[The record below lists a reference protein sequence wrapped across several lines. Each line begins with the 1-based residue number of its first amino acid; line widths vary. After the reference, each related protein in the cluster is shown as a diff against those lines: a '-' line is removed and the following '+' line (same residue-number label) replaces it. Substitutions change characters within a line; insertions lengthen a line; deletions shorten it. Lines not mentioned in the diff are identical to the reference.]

1 MKTLFQWLDQH
12 PGAYWIGA
20 GLATIALLAA
30 VIPAWRQPAV
40 APRRTWIFALLLLLF
55 LLAWRWPYLL
65 AAAEY
70 NPDESQFVAGAM
82 TLVHDPVFWRSVDGG
97 TAGPLDFYALL
108 PLHGVGFP
116 LDYFSAR
123 LTALL
128 LSWAALLVCLQ
139 IFRAEAPSV
148 PAGLLVLP
156 AAVFFAAGTE
166 PDFVH
171 YSSHHLSL
179 LLVALAVHWRER
191 RPWAA
196 AVVAGLLPWAKLQTA
211 PLAAVLVGCQCWRIW
226 TGPDAAGEKARRSAA
241 VLAASALPSVLA
253 LGLLAAAGQL
263 EHFYRSYLLQSFVYV
278 AGSLPRSVALR
289 QMWDLAWVTGH
300 LPVWL
305 GSIALLLA
313 GAALIR
319 RRQARSLGDLGGLA
333 LLLIVTAAVCIYV
346 PGRASLHY
354 GLLLVLPLTLALG
367 ALLGSRPSASLGR
380 GTTAGLLL
388 IALLPLGWRARQPGP
403 EMFGQFSEDW
413 RRPYSMMGSVLRA
426 YRDTAGSLAIWGWHN
441 SAYVEAGLPQGTRD
455 TASAWSIF
463 ETPQRDYYRARYLA
477 DMERNRPGLFVDAV
491 GPGAPF
497 FPDRRTQAHETFPA
511 LAEYVRTHYRL
522 LLDLWHARIYVRTDV
537 LAQHAYTKTDLQ
549 WFIARGR
556 PPQDTET
563 PPDLVVPADAA
574 SDEIGG
580 RVVRMI
586 LPPAEVTWRLE
597 GVEREVEV
605 EYGFHPKAYTEGR
618 SNGAWFIM
626 ELRAPGQPP
635 QELFRRLL
643 DPARQPAD
651 RQQLRTRLP
660 LPPFPPGASLV
671 VRTDAGAFGDN
682 AWDWVYLGRLKF
694 LRLPFYAA
702 SQFPGFARR
711 PDDAEA
717 PHSAII
723 DQGLDQRV
731 MLPSPARLTYVLDGS
746 ERRLEVVLGFEP
758 GAYENGGQ
766 TNGVILRAELQRAGQ
781 PAAILFERRFDPAR
795 VPTDRGPQPVGFTLG
810 PVQPG
815 DQLVL
820 VIDPAGNNSWDWT
833 YLTGLSLH

>member
-30 VIPAWRQPAV
+30 VIQAWRRPEP
-40 APRRTWIFALLLLLF
+40 APRRGWIFGLLLLLF
-55 LLAWRWPYLL
+55 LLAWRWPGLL
-65 AAAEY
+65 AATEY
-70 NPDESQFVAGAM
+70 NPDESQFIAGAM
-82 TLVHDPVFWRSVDGG
+82 TLARDPVFWRSVDGG
-97 TAGPLDFYALL
+97 TAGPLNFYALL
-108 PLHGVGFP
+108 PLHWAGLP

-123 LTALL
+123 LNALL
-128 LSWAALLVCLQ
+128 LTWAALLVCLR

-148 PAGLLVLP
+148 PAGLPVLP

-166 PDFVH
+166 PDFAH
-171 YSSHHLSL
+171 YSSQHVSL
-179 LLVALAVHWRER
+179 LLLVLAVLWRDR

-196 AVVAGLLPWAKLQTA
+196 AVAAGLLPWAKLQAA
-211 PLAAVLVGCQCWRIW
+211 PLAAVLVGWQCWRIW
-226 TGPDAAGEKARRSAA
+226 TGQAAAAEKARRSAA
-241 VLAASALPSVLA
+241 VLAAGALPSLLA
-253 LGLLAAAGQL
+253 LGLLAVTGQL

-289 QMWDLAWVTGH
+289 QMWDLSWVTGH

-305 GSIALLLA
+305 GSLALLLA

-319 RRQARSLGDLGGLA
+319 RRQARSVGGLGTLA
-333 LLLIVTAAVCIYV
+333 MLLIAAAAFCIYV
-346 PGRASLHY
+346 PGRSSLHY
-354 GLLLVLPLTLALG
+354 TLVLVLPLTLALG
-367 ALLGSRPSASLGR
+367 ALLGGGPAALARRAM
-380 GTTAGLLL
+380 AGLLL
-388 IALLPLGWRARQPGP
+388 VALLPLGWRARQPTP
-403 EMFGQFSEDW
+403 EMFGQFAEDW

-426 YRDTAGSLAIWGWHN
+426 YRDTAGSLALWGWHN

-477 DMERNRPGLFVDAV
+477 DLARNRPGLFVDAV

-511 LAEYVRTHYRL
+511 LAEYVRAHYRL

-549 WFIARGR
+549 RFMARGR
-556 PPQDTET
+556 PPGDTET
-563 PPDLVVPADAA
+563 PPDLVVPQDAA
-574 SDEIGG
+574 SDEVGG

-586 LPPAEVTWRLE
+586 LPPAEFTWRLE

-605 EYGFHPKAYTEGR
+605 DYGFHPKAYAEGR

-651 RQQLRTRLP
+651 RRQLRTRLP
-660 LPPFPPGASLV
+660 LPPFPPGASLT
-671 VRTDAGAFGDN
+671 VRTEAGEFGDN
-682 AWDWVYLGRLKF
+682 AWDWVYVARLKF
-694 LRLPFYAA
+694 LRLPFYAP
-702 SQFPGFARR
+702 SQFPGFARQ
-711 PDDAEA
+711 PDEA
-717 PHSAII
+717 VAPQSAII
-723 DQGLDQRV
+723 DQDREKRL
-731 MLPSPARLTYVLDGS
+731 MLPSPARLTYVLDGT
-746 ERRLEVVLGFEP
+746 ERQLEGILGFQP

-766 TNGVILRAELQRAGQ
+766 TNGVVLRAELQRAGQ
-781 PAAILFERRFDPAR
+781 PAVIRFERRFDPAG
-795 VPTDRGPQPVGFTLG
+795 VPADRGPQPFGFALG

-815 DQLVL
+815 DRLAL

-833 YLTGLSLH
+833 WLTGLSLR

>member
-20 GLATIALLAA
+20 GLATIALVAA
-30 VIPAWRQPAV
+30 VIQAWRRPAA
-40 APRRTWIFALLLLLF
+40 APRRDGVFALLLLLF
-55 LLAWRWPYLL
+55 LLAWRWPSLL
-65 AAAEY
+65 AATQY
-70 NPDESQFVAGAM
+70 NPDESQFIAGAM
-82 TLVHDPVFWRSVDGG
+82 TLAQDPVFWRSVDGG

-108 PLHGVGFP
+108 PLHWVGFP
-116 LDYFSAR
+116 LDYFTAR
-123 LTALL
+123 LAALL
-128 LSWAALLVCLQ
+128 LSWAALLVLLRV
-139 IFRAEAPSV
+139 FRAETPAA

-171 YSSHHLSL
+171 YSSHHVSL
-179 LLVALAVHWRER
+179 LLVALAVLWRER

-211 PLAAVLVGCQCWRIW
+211 PLAAVLVGWQCWRIW
-226 TGPDAAGEKARRSAA
+226 AGPAAAGEKPRRSLA
-241 VLAASALPSVLA
+241 VLAAAALPSLLA

-263 EHFYRSYLLQSFVYV
+263 EHFYRSYLLQSFIYV
-278 AGSLPRSVALR
+278 DGSLPRSVALR
-289 QMWDLAWVTGH
+289 QLWDFARETGH

-305 GSIALLLA
+305 GSIALLA

-319 RRQARSLGDLGGLA
+319 RGAVRSSRDLGGLA
-333 LLLIVTAAVCIYV
+333 LLLTAAAAFCIYA

-354 GLLLVLPLTLALG
+354 VLLLVLPLTLVQG
-367 ALLGSRPSASLGR
+367 ALLGGGPAATLGR
-380 GTTAGLLL
+380 TTTAGLLL
-388 IALLPLGWRARQPGP
+388 VALLPLGWRARQPAP
-403 EMFGQFSEDW
+403 EMFGRFAEDW

-426 YRDTAGSLAIWGWHN
+426 YRDTAGSLALWGWHN

-463 ETPQRDYYRARYLA
+463 ETRQRDYYRARYLA
-477 DMERNRPGLFVDAV
+477 DLERNRPGLFVDAV

-511 LAEYVRTHYRL
+511 LAEYVRAHYRL
-522 LLDLWHARIYVRTDV
+522 LVDLGHARIYVRTDL

-549 WFIARGR
+549 RFIARGR
-556 PPQDTET
+556 PPADTET

-586 LPPAEVTWRLE
+586 LPPAELTWHLE

-651 RQQLRTRLP
+651 RQELRARFP

-671 VRTDAGAFGDN
+671 VRTEAGEFGDN
-682 AWDWVYLGRLKF
+682 AWDWVYLARLKF

-717 PHSAII
+717 PQSAII
-723 DQGLDQRV
+723 DQGLDQRL
-731 MLPSPARLTYVLDGS
+731 MLPSPARLTYVLDGT
-746 ERRLEVVLGFEP
+746 ERRLEGVLGFQP

-766 TNGVILRAELQRAGQ
+766 TNGVILRAELQRAGR
-781 PAAILFERRFDPAR
+781 PAAILFERRFDPAG
-795 VPTDRGPQPVGFTLG
+795 VPADRGPQPFGLALG

-815 DQLVL
+815 DRLIL

-833 YLTGLSLH
+833 WLNGLSLH

>member
-20 GLATIALLAA
+20 GLATVALLAA
-30 VIPAWRQPAV
+30 VIHTWRRPGT
-40 APRRTWIFALLLLLF
+40 APRRDWVFAALLLLF

-82 TLVHDPVFWRSVDGG
+82 TLVQDPVFWRSVDGG

-108 PLHGVGFP
+108 PLHWVGFP

-128 LSWAALLVCLQ
+128 LSWAALLACLR
-139 IFRAEAPSV
+139 IFRTETPSA

-166 PDFVH
+166 PNFVH

-179 LLVALAVHWRER
+179 LLVALAVHWRDR
-191 RPWAA
+191 RPWTA

-211 PLAAVLVGCQCWRIW
+211 PLAAVLVGWQCWRIW
-226 TGPDAAGEKARRSAA
+226 TGPAVASEKARRSAA
-241 VLAASALPSVLA
+241 VLAAAALPSLLA

-263 EHFYRSYLLQSFVYV
+263 EHFYRSYLLQSFIYV
-278 AGSLPRSVALR
+278 DGSLPRSVAMR
-289 QMWDLAWVTGH
+289 QMWDFARETGH

-313 GAALIR
+313 AAGLLR
-319 RRQARSLGDLGGLA
+319 RPARSSGDLGGLA
-333 LLLIVTAAVCIYV
+333 LLLTAAAAFCIYA

-354 GLLLVLPLTLALG
+354 ALLLVLPLTLVLG
-367 ALLGSRPSASLGR
+367 ALLGGGPAATLGR
-380 GTTAGLLL
+380 RTTAGLLL
-388 IALLPLGWRARQPGP
+388 VALLPLGWRARQPGP
-403 EMFGQFSEDW
+403 EMFGQFAEDW
-413 RRPYSMMGSVLRA
+413 RRPYSMMGSLLRA
-426 YRDTAGSLAIWGWHN
+426 YRDTAGSLALWGWHN

-463 ETPQRDYYRARYLA
+463 ETRQRDYYRARYLA
-477 DMERNRPGLFVDAV
+477 DLERNRPGLFVDAV

-522 LLDLWHARIYVRTDV
+522 VSDLWHARIYVRNDV

-549 WFIARGR
+549 RFIARGR
-556 PPQDTET
+556 PPRDTET
-563 PPDLVVPADAA
+563 PPDRVMPADAA

-586 LPPAEVTWRLE
+586 LPPAELTWRLE
-597 GVEREVEV
+597 GVEREVEID
-605 EYGFHPKAYTEGR
+605 YGFHPKAYTEGR
-618 SNGAWFIM
+618 SNGAWFIV

-635 QELFRRLL
+635 QGLFRRLL
-643 DPARQPAD
+643 DPARQSAD
-651 RQQLRTRLP
+651 RRELRTRFP
-660 LPPFPPGASLV
+660 LPPFPPGASLI
-671 VRTDAGAFGDN
+671 VRTEAGEFGDT
-682 AWDWVYLGRLKF
+682 AWDWVYLARLKF

-711 PDDAEA
+711 PDDADA
-717 PHSAII
+717 PQSGII
-723 DQGLDQRV
+723 NQGVEQRL
-731 MLPSPARLTYVLDGS
+731 MLPSPARLTYVLDGT
-746 ERRLEVVLGFEP
+746 ERRLECVLGFQP

-766 TNGVILRAELQRAGQ
+766 TNGVILRAELRRAGQ
-781 PAAILFERRFDPAR
+781 PAAILFERRFDPAG
-795 VPTDRGPQPVGFTLG
+795 VPADRGPQPVGFALG
-810 PVQPG
+810 SVQPG
-815 DQLVL
+815 DRLDL

-833 YLTGLSLH
+833 WLAGLSLR

>member
-1 MKTLFQWLDQH
+1 MKTLFQWLDLH
-12 PGAYWIGA
+12 PGAYWVGVA
-20 GLATIALLAA
+20 LATAALLAA
-30 VIPAWRQPAV
+30 VWRAPRAPT
-40 APRRTWIFALLLLLF
+40 APRRDWMLALLLLLF
-55 LLAWRWPYLL
+55 LLAWRWPYLF
-65 AAAEY
+65 AATEY
-70 NPDESQFVAGAM
+70 NPDESQFVAGAL
-82 TLVHDPVFWRSVDGG
+82 TLVQDPVFWRAVDGG

-108 PLHGVGFP
+108 PLHWAGFP

-123 LTALL
+123 LAALL
-128 LSWAALLVCLQ
+128 LSWAALLACLR
-139 IFRAEAPSV
+139 IFRAESRAV

-179 LLVALAVHWRER
+179 LLVALAVHWRDR
-191 RPWAA
+191 RPWTA
-196 AVVAGLLPWAKLQTA
+196 AVTAGLLPWAKLQTA
-211 PLAAVLVGCQCWRIW
+211 PLAAVLVGWQCWRIW
-226 TGPDAAGEKARRSAA
+226 TGPAVAGEKARRSAA
-241 VLAASALPSVLA
+241 VLAAAALPSLLA

-263 EHFYRSYLLQSFVYV
+263 EHFYRSYLVQSFIYV
-278 AGSLPRSVALR
+278 DGSLPRSVALR
-289 QMWDLAWVTGH
+289 QMWDFARQTGH

-305 GSIALLLA
+305 GSIFLLMA
-313 GAALIR
+313 GAALIG
-319 RRQARSLGDLGGLA
+319 RRQARSSGDLGGLA
-333 LLLIVTAAVCIYV
+333 LLLTAAAIFCIYA

-354 GLLLVLPLTLALG
+354 VLLLVLPLTLVLG
-367 ALLGSRPSASLGR
+367 ALLGGGPAVLGR
-380 GTTAGLLL
+380 RATAGLLL
-388 IALLPLGWRARQPGP
+388 VVLLPLGWRARQPGP
-403 EMFGQFSEDW
+403 EMFGQFAEDW

-426 YRDTAGSLAIWGWHN
+426 YRDTAGSLALWGWHN

-463 ETPQRDYYRARYLA
+463 ETRQRDYYRARYLA
-477 DMERNRPGLFVDAV
+477 DLERNRPGLFVDAV

-511 LAEYVRTHYRL
+511 LADYVRTHYSL
-522 LLDLWHARIYVRTDV
+522 LLDLGHARIYVRADV

-549 WFIARGR
+549 RFIARGR
-556 PPQDTET
+556 PPRDTDT
-563 PPDLVVPADAA
+563 PPDLVVPANAA

-580 RVVRMI
+580 QVVRMI
-586 LPPAEVTWRLE
+586 LPPAELTWRLE

-605 EYGFHPKAYTEGR
+605 DYGFHPKAYTEGR

-643 DPARQPAD
+643 DPARQTAD
-651 RQQLRTRLP
+651 RQELRMRFP
-660 LPPFPPGASLV
+660 LPPFPPDASLI
-671 VRTDAGAFGDN
+671 VRTEAGEFGDN
-682 AWDWVYLGRLKF
+682 AWDWVYLARLEF

-711 PDDAEA
+711 PDEAEA
-717 PHSAII
+717 PQSGII
-723 DQGLDQRV
+723 NDGLEERL
-731 MLPSPARLTYVLDGS
+731 MLPSPARLIYVLDGTES
-746 ERRLEVVLGFEP
+746 RLDCVLGFQP

-781 PAAILFERRFDPAR
+781 PVGILFERRFDPAR
-795 VPTDRGPQPVGFTLG
+795 VPADRGPQPVGFALG
-810 PVQPG
+810 AVRPG
-815 DQLVL
+815 DRLAL

-833 YLTGLSLH
+833 WLTGLSLR